1 MTRNLKKTKTKMQHI
16 GSVQSREMDPAGGY
30 PTVRKSARNRAK
42 SKSTKSKETNPG
54 LGEHKWADF

>member
-1 MTRNLKKTKTKMQHI
+1 MQHI